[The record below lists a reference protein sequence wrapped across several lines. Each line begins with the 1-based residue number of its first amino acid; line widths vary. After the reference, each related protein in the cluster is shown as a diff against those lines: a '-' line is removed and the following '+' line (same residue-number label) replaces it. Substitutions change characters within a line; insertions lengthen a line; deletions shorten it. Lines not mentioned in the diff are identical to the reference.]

1 MAVIELVRFRVNDG
15 VDEDAF
21 RALNDRFQREV
32 VPTLPGLE
40 RREATR
46 AEGGEWLLVL
56 RYADMASAERG
67 PQAWIAMHKPRQQM
81 RAERNLKR
89 GEWVSGSHAILQAN
103 FKNSAVTKVARKKG
117 M

>member
-67 PQAWIAMHKPRQQM
+67 PQADTSD
-81 RAERNLKR
+81 
-89 GEWVSGSHAILQAN
+89 VSGQFISMVDMATM
-103 FKNSAVTKVARKKG
+103 SAARYEIVSE
-117 M
+117 